1 MKIALISPNPANL
14 QAMATVLSGLDHQ
27 VVTVEG
33 GKTKMRGV
41 AEQASPDL
49 MLVEG
54 MCCDIGELV
63 QVEHVCT
70 HHPRTA
76 VVLLCATHT
85 PDFLIAAMR
94 AGVREVLPSP
104 APADALT
111 AMAARIGAKV
121 LGSQRAGGGKVLA
134 FVGSKGGSGT
144 TFLAA
149 NVSHQLA
156 ERSSVLLVDLNLQ
169 FGEALG
175 LLHDGAPASTLVD
188 VAHNITRLDST
199 LLAASA
205 VALSPTFSILAAPED
220 PAQAVDVRPDHV
232 ETILDLAV
240 RHYDFVVL
248 DMPRAIDKLN
258 IGALDRAHRIFLVLQ
273 QSLPSLRNA
282 KQMLAAFD
290 ALGYPEDRTELVVN
304 RFDKGSAIGPQELRA
319 ALGSRGMRTVPN
331 AYPDV
336 SASIDQGI
344 AVSRTAKSSAV
355 ARTIGEI
362 AEALRPRPTE
372 TRSLLDR
379 LLKRA

>member
-14 QAMATVLSGLDHQ
+14 QAMAAVLAGIDHQ

-33 GKTKMRGV
+33 GKTKMRSI
-41 AEQASPDL
+41 AEQDAPDL

-54 MCCDIGELV
+54 MCCDVGELA

-76 VVLLCATHT
+76 VVLLCPTHT
-85 PDFLIAAMR
+85 PDFLIGAMR

-111 AMAARIGAKV
+111 AMAGRIGAKV
-121 LGSQRAGGGKVLA
+121 LGPQRGGTGKVLA

-169 FGEALG
+169 FGDALG
-175 LLHDGAPASTLVD
+175 LLHDGPPASTLVD
-188 VAHNITRLDST
+188 VARSITRLDST

-205 VALSPTFSILAAPED
+205 VAVSPTLAILAAPED

-248 DMPRAIDKLN
+248 DMPRVIDTLS
-258 IGALDRAHRIFLVLQ
+258 IRALDRAHRIFLVLQ
-273 QSLPSLRNA
+273 QALPSLRNA

-290 ALGYPEDRTELVVN
+290 ALGYPGDRTELVVN
-304 RFDKGSAIGPQELRA
+304 RFDKGGTIGAQELRA
-319 ALGSRGMRTVPN
+319 ALGSRAMRTVPN

-336 SASIDQGI
+336 SASIDQGM

-355 ARTIGEI
+355 SRTIGEM
-362 AEALRPRPTE
+362 AEALRPRPVE

>member
-1 MKIALISPNPANL
+1 MKIALISPNSANL
-14 QAMATVLSGLDHQ
+14 QAMAAVFAGIDHQ

-33 GKTKMRGV
+33 GKTKMRAI
-41 AEQASPDL
+41 AEQDAPDL
-49 MLVEG
+49 ILVEG
-54 MCCDIGELV
+54 MCCDVGELA

-85 PDFLIAAMR
+85 PEFLIAAMR

-104 APADALT
+104 APADALA
-111 AMAARIGAKV
+111 AMAARISAKV
-121 LGSQRAGGGKVLA
+121 LGPQRGGAGKVLA

-149 NVSHQLA
+149 NVGHQLA
-156 ERSSVLLVDLNLQ
+156 ERSNVLLVDLNLQ
-169 FGEALG
+169 FGDALG
-175 LLHDGAPASTLVD
+175 LLHDGPPASTLVD
-188 VAHNITRLDST
+188 VARNITRLDST

-205 VALSPTFSILAAPED
+205 VAVSPSFSILAAPED
-220 PAQAVDVRPDHV
+220 PAQAVDVRPDHI

-248 DMPRAIDKLN
+248 DMPRVIDTLT
-258 IGALDRAHRIFLVLQ
+258 IRALDRAHRIFLVLQ
-273 QSLPSLRNA
+273 QALPSLRNA

-290 ALGYPEDRTELVVN
+290 ALGYPGDRTELVIN
-304 RFDKGSAIGPQELRA
+304 RFDKGSAIGTQELRA
-319 ALGSRGMRTVPN
+319 ALGSRAMRNVPN

-336 SASIDQGI
+336 SASIEQGV
-344 AVSRTAKSSAV
+344 AVSRTARSSAV
-355 ARTIGEI
+355 ARTIGEM
-362 AEALRPRPTE
+362 AEALRPRPVE